1 MMNLEEARRR
11 LVESL
16 VAEGIIRSERVKNA
30 ALKVKREDFVPE
42 SERRYAYED
51 MPLSIGYGQTIS
63 APHMVFLMDELLD
76 LKEGMLVYEI
86 GTGSGYHAATI
97 AEIMGEGRVITT
109 EIVKELAIFAWRNL
123 SRAGYSDRVAV
134 IACDGVK
141 LRLREKPDRI
151 LVTAAAPDVPYPL
164 LDLLKDGGKMVIPVG
179 VFPQKLLVVE
189 KRGGEIA
196 RRYVTDVAFVPLRGE
211 WGFDK
216 KRR

>member
-1 MMNLEEARRR
+1 MMNLEEAKRR

-42 SERRYAYED
+42 SERRHAYED
-51 MPLSIGYGQTIS
+51 IPLSIGYGQTIS

-76 LKEGMLVYEI
+76 LREGMLVYEV

-134 IACDGVK
+134 VACDGVK

-164 LDLLKDGGKMVIPVG
+164 LELLKDRGKMVIPVG
-179 VFPQKLLVVE
+179 VFPQKLLVME

-216 KRR
+216 KRG